1 MTLLVNLLPWRH
13 SQRQRRRRF
22 RIAIIGSVIAL
33 LISGFCGGW
42 LLLDRQLVILQQH
55 GRNLEN
61 QQHKLQDILQQQ
73 GEARKDKRQYRG
85 GEQQNQVSRWE
96 NVLAMIAGKLPEH
109 SWLRTISWQ
118 SGTLKLEGYTSEI
131 DDLEKI
137 ETLFKQFLVGFQVKA
152 GPVSYQG
159 AQGLAYTFTLEEIG
173 GSLAL
178 P

>member
-13 SQRQRRRRF
+13 SQRQRRWRF
-22 RIAIIGSVIAL
+22 RIGIIGSVIAL
-33 LISGFCGGW
+33 LMSGFCGGW
-42 LLLDRQLVILQQH
+42 FLLDRQLVILQQH
-55 GRNLEN
+55 GRYLEN
-61 QQHKLQDILQQQ
+61 QQRKLQDILQQQ
-73 GEARKDKRQYRG
+73 GAVLKDKRQYRG

-96 NVLAMIAGKLPEH
+96 NVLATIASKLPEN
-109 SWLRTISWQ
+109 SWLRTIGWQ
-118 SGTLKLEGYTSEI
+118 SDTLKLEGYTSEI

-159 AQGLAYTFTLEEIG
+159 AQGLAYTFTLEEMG
-173 GSLAL
+173 GSLVL